1 MIKEIFKIIAILI
14 LGAIGG
20 LLFQAFA
27 LPYLFTNPYFERFQF
42 VKILKE
48 REIVVNPKEEITI
61 TENVALENAIEKIK
75 DSVVFIRSKSKTG
88 KILEGSGLI
97 LTSDGLILTLSDLV
111 PQNYEVKIF
120 LEGKDAEHP
129 KEFTPKVLQRKND
142 LALLK
147 IEEKNL
153 KTISFADFEKTK
165 LGERV
170 FLLGVVSENNLEK
183 KIVNEGIIKSF
194 DEKIIQTNIS
204 ENKILQ
210 GSSLFNIEGQLVGL
224 NEIDKEGKIL
234 AISIKEIR
242 QFIGF

>member
-1 MIKEIFKIIAILI
+1 MIKEIFKIIGILI

-20 LLFQAFA
+20 LLFQVFI
-27 LPYLFTNPYFERFQF
+27 LPYLFTNSYFERFQF
-42 VKILKE
+42 IKILKE

-61 TENVALENAIEKIK
+61 TENVALEKAVEKVK
-75 DSVVFIRSKSKTG
+75 DSIVFIQSKSKTG
-88 KILEGSGLI
+88 KILEGSGI
-97 LTSDGLILTLSDLV
+97 VLTSDGLILTLSDLV
-111 PQNYEVKIF
+111 PQNYEIKIF
-120 LEGKDAEHP
+120 LGE
-129 KEFTPKVLQRKND
+129 KEFVPKVLQRKNN

-147 IEEKNL
+147 VEEKNL
-153 KTISFADFEKTK
+153 PTVSFADFEKIK

-170 FLLGVVSENNLEK
+170 FLLGVISENNFQK
-183 KIVNEGIIKSF
+183 MVANEGIIKTF
-194 DEKIIQTNIS
+194 DEKLIQTNIS

-224 NEIDKEGKIL
+224 NTIDKEGKIL

>member
-1 MIKEIFKIIAILI
+1 VIKEIFKIIAILI

-20 LLFQAFA
+20 LLFQVVV

-42 VKILKE
+42 IKILKE
-48 REIVVNPKEEITI
+48 REVVVNPKEEITI
-61 TENVALENAIEKIK
+61 TENIALEEAIEKVK
-75 DSVVFIRSKSKTG
+75 DSIVLVRSKSKTG

-111 PQNYEVKIF
+111 PQNYEIKVF
-120 LEGKDAEHP
+120 LEG

-153 KTISFADFEKTK
+153 KTISFADFEKIN

-170 FLLGVVSENNLEK
+170 FLLGLIFENNLEK
-183 KIVNEGIIKSF
+183 MVVNEGIIKSF
-194 DEKIIQTNIS
+194 DENLIQTNIP
-204 ENKILQ
+204 EAKDLQ
-210 GSSLFNIEGQLVGL
+210 GSPLFNIEGQLVGL
-224 NEIDKEGKIL
+224 NTVDKEGKIL
-234 AISIKEIR
+234 ALSIKEIR
-242 QFIGF
+242 QFISF

>member
-1 MIKEIFKIIAILI
+1 VIKEIFKIIAILI
-14 LGAIGG
+14 LGALGG
-20 LLFQAFA
+20 LLFQALV

-61 TENVALENAIEKIK
+61 TENVALEKAIEKVK
-75 DSVVFIRSKSKTG
+75 DSIVFVRSKSKTG

-111 PQNYEVKIF
+111 PQNYEIKIF
-120 LEGKDAEHP
+120 LGG
-129 KEFTPKVLQRKND
+129 KEFTPKILQRKNN

-170 FLLGVVSENNLEK
+170 FLLGVVSENNFQK
-183 KIVNEGIIKSF
+183 MVANEGIIKTF

-204 ENKILQ
+204 ESKNLQ

-224 NEIDKEGKIL
+224 NTIDKEGKII

-242 QFIGF
+242 EFIGF

>member
-14 LGAIGG
+14 LGALGG
-20 LLFQAFA
+20 LLFQVVV

-61 TENVALENAIEKIK
+61 TENVALEKAIEKVK
-75 DSVVFIRSKSKTG
+75 DSVVFVRSKSKTG

-97 LTSDGLILTLSDLV
+97 LTSDGLVLTLADLV
-111 PQNYEVKIF
+111 PQNYEIKIL
-120 LEGKDAEHP
+120 LEGK
-129 KEFTPKVLQRKND
+129 EFAPKVLQRKNN

-153 KTISFADFEKTK
+153 KTISFADFEKIK

-170 FLLGVVSENNLEK
+170 FLIGEIFENQTQK
-183 KIVNEGIIKSF
+183 KVVNEGIIKTF
-194 DEKIIQTNIS
+194 DEKLIQTNIS
-204 ENKILQ
+204 ESKNLQ
-210 GSSLFNIEGQLVGL
+210 GSPLFDIEGQLVGL
-224 NEIDKEGKIL
+224 NTIDKEGKVT

>member
-1 MIKEIFKIIAILI
+1 VIKEILKIISILI

-20 LLFQAFA
+20 LLFQFFVI
-27 LPYLFTNPYFERFQF
+27 PYLITNPYFERFQF

-48 REIVVNPKEEITI
+48 REIIVNPKEEITVTI
-61 TENVALENAIEKIK
+61 TENVALEKAIEKVK
-75 DSVVFIRSKSKTG
+75 DSIVFVQSKSKTG

-111 PQNYEVKIF
+111 PQNYQTKIF
-120 LEGKDAEHP
+120 LNN
-129 KEFTPKVLQRKND
+129 KEFVPKVLQRKNN

-147 IEEKNL
+147 IEERNL
-153 KTISFADFEKTK
+153 KTISFVDLEKIK

-170 FLLGVVSENNLEK
+170 FLLGIVSENNLQK
-183 KIVNEGIIKSF
+183 AVVNEGIIKTF
-194 DEKIIQTNIS
+194 DEKLIQTNIS
-204 ENKILQ
+204 ESKNLQ
-210 GSSLFNIEGQLVGL
+210 GSPLFDIEGQLVGL
-224 NEIDKEGKIL
+224 NTIDKEGKIL

>member
-1 MIKEIFKIIAILI
+1 VIKEILKIISILI

-20 LLFQAFA
+20 LLFQFFV
-27 LPYLFTNPYFERFQF
+27 LPYLITNPYFERFQF

-61 TENVALENAIEKIK
+61 TENVALEKAIERVK
-75 DSVVFIRSKSKTG
+75 DSIIFVQSKSKTG

-111 PQNYEVKIF
+111 PQNYQTKIF
-120 LEGKDAEHP
+120 LND
-129 KEFTPKVLQRKND
+129 KEFVPKVLQRKNN

-153 KTISFADFEKTK
+153 KTISFADFEKIK

-170 FLLGVVSENNLEK
+170 FLIGEIFENQTPK
-183 KIVNEGIIKSF
+183 KVVNEGIIKSF
-194 DEKIIQTNIS
+194 DENSIQTNIL

-224 NEIDKEGKIL
+224 NTIDKEGKVI
-234 AISIKEIR
+234 AISIKNIR

>member
-1 MIKEIFKIIAILI
+1 VIKEIFKIIGILI

-20 LLFQAFA
+20 LLFQVFV
-27 LPYLFTNPYFERFQF
+27 LPYLFINPYFERFQF

-61 TENVALENAIEKIK
+61 TENVALEKAIEKVK
-75 DSVVFIRSKSKTG
+75 DSIIFVQSKSKTG

-97 LTSDGLILTLSDLV
+97 LTSDGLILTLSDLA
-111 PQNYEVKIF
+111 PQNYEIKIF
-120 LEGKDAEHP
+120 LGE
-129 KEFTPKVLQRKND
+129 KEFVPKVLQRKNN

-147 IEEKNL
+147 VEEKNL
-153 KTISFADFEKTK
+153 PTVSFADFEKIK

-170 FLLGVVSENNLEK
+170 FLIGEFFENQTPK
-183 KIVNEGIIKSF
+183 KVVNEGIIKTF
-194 DEKIIQTNIS
+194 DEKLIQTNIS
-204 ENKILQ
+204 ESKNLL
-210 GSSLFNIEGQLVGL
+210 GSPLFDIEGQLVGL
-224 NEIDKEGKIL
+224 NTIDKEGKIL